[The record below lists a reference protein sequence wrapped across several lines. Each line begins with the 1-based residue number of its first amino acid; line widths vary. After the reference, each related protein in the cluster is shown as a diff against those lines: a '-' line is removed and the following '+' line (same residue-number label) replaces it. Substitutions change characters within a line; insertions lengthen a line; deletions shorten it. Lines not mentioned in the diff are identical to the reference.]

1 MTLPM
6 GLKVRAYRTR
16 SFATAVMIAKRSRMT
31 WKLLGHASHE
41 NIPFVLTDDK
51 HSMFRYCER
60 LRSEQSIKVKA
71 IALVD
76 GFDDCALR
84 LDGQAGFGF

>member
-1 MTLPM
+1 M
-6 GLKVRAYRTR
+6 GLKVRLQNAIVRDSGDDR
-16 SFATAVMIAKRSRMT
+16 QAVKDDL
-31 WKLLGHASHE
+31 KLLGHASHE